1 MLWGTH
7 TLGYTSISEPS
18 KFRGNHTLVTLNT
31 LGPPYIQSAALNL
44 QLPAVLKKGAV
55 QTAPD
60 AIQCLDSYRCC
71 IRICRGVCV
80 CVWYLQCVF
89 ICLSICL
96 SISCNY
102 LI

>member
-18 KFRGNHTLVTLNT
+18 KFRGNHTLVTFNT

-80 CVWYLQCVF
+80 CVCGIYNVCLFVYLFV
-89 ICLSICL
+89 
-96 SISCNY
+96 Y
-102 LI
+102 LFLVIT

>member
-80 CVWYLQCVF
+80 CVCGIYNVCLFVYLFV
-89 ICLSICL
+89 
-96 SISCNY
+96 Y
-102 LI
+102 LFLVIT